1 MRIVFMGTPEFAV
14 PCLKSLIIAAFM
26 VFSFFATLNA
36 EEKGGCV
43 LAQTGSVDVSWTGYK
58 TQKKVGVNGTFDKV
72 AYTPAAKE
80 GENFRSIL
88 VGSSVVIDSSS
99 VNSKHADRDAKLAK
113 FFFGMMNGK
122 NINANGEFK
131 DDRKSLLHD
140 YISVEELSACTTCNA
155 CVQECPVSINPLDI
169 ILQLRRYLVME
180 ESNTSP
186 EWAAM
191 FSNVENN
198 FAPWKFSPEE
208 RDKWVEELK

>member
-1 MRIVFMGTPEFAV
+1 M
-14 PCLKSLIIAAFM
+14 KSLIIAAFM

-80 GENFRSIL
+80 GENFRSIF

-122 NINANGEFK
+122 SINAK
-131 DDRKSLLHD
+131 
-140 YISVEELSACTTCNA
+140 I
-155 CVQECPVSINPLDI
+155 LDI
-169 ILQLRRYLVME
+169 KADKRVKDAPRTGVLDVEIEMNGVKKVVLMNYSFDNEIFEAKGNIDILDFGA
-180 ESNTSP
+180 NG
-186 EWAAM
+186 A
-191 FSNVENN
+191 
-198 FAPWKFSPEE
+198 
-208 RDKWVEELK
+208 LKGINEACFDLHEGKTWSETAIGFKTKIEAKLCAVKPLKQ